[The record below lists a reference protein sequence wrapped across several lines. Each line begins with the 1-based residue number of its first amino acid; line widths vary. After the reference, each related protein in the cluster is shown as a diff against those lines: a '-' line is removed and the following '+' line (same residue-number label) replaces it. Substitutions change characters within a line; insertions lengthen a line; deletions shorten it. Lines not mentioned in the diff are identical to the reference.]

1 MTHLTTRRRVLLGA
15 IGSGAVALTGGCLR
29 NVRSLTGWESTQQVR
44 LRIKTVPDD
53 ADPYA
58 LTLARTVADW
68 FRAAGI
74 DARITPM
81 SEQELHRQTLL
92 RNEFDLFLMR
102 LPPRFNEPDAL
113 YTLFHSQF
121 AEDPGWQN
129 PFGYANLDVDDL
141 LETQRR
147 TTGSQRR
154 DALRQLQLTVGRTQ
168 PFTLLTVPD
177 DIRAVRTTNYSNWRS
192 ASLGSS
198 LGYLSLERADGI
210 DSEADGTLR
219 VASTDRRATMNLNP
233 LSVEFRRTGTLTGL
247 VYDPLGYVFEDR
259 LLPWLAETWEFSE
272 DSSPT
277 ARVTIREGATW
288 HDGEALTADDVTFTY
303 RLLSDT
309 TLGSDSD
316 EEEETAPLPSPRY
329 RGRSSLVTN
338 VDARGDR
345 TAEFQFADVTPEVAR
360 RAFTVPILPKH
371 IWEDRT
377 DVASIAGV
385 QTGSVT
391 EALVTNNIPPVGSGP
406 LQFVRNTPR
415 EEVVFER
422 FDDHVLRRENSPTN
436 DLVDQAGDVAFD
448 TLSVQVVGSDVTAAE
463 MVADDT
469 VDVTGTPVGADVTP
483 RIGRSSGSELLV
495 QRSPSAYVLGYNTRN
510 QHLNNPRFRHTLAR
524 LIDGEYIAETVVD
537 GYGGPAVGPL
547 WDTEWYP
554 SELRWEKGNPIAEFL
569 GSEGEIDIAQARA
582 AFREAGYRYEDGKLI
597 GGRT

>member
-1 MTHLTTRRRVLLGA
+1 MTHLTARRRALLGA
-15 IGSGAVALTGGCLR
+15 LGSGAVALTGGCLR
-29 NVRSLTGWESTQQVR
+29 HVRSLTGWESTQQVR

-74 DARITPM
+74 DTRITPM

-113 YTLFHSQF
+113 YTLLHSRF

-141 LETQRR
+141 LETQRQ
-147 TTGSQRR
+147 TDGSQRR
-154 DALRQLQLTVGRTQ
+154 DALRQLQLTVARTQ

-177 DIRAVRTTNYSNWRS
+177 DVYAVRTTNYSNWRA

-198 LGYLSLERADGI
+198 LGYLSLERSDDI
-210 DSEADGTLR
+210 DSGADGTLR
-219 VASTDRRATMNLNP
+219 VAVTDRRATVNLNP
-233 LSVEFRRTGTLTGL
+233 LSVEFRRTGALTGL
-247 VYDPLGYVFEDR
+247 VYDPIGYVFEDR
-259 LLPWLAETWEFSE
+259 LTPWLAETWEFSE
-272 DSSPT
+272 GSPPT
-277 ARVTIREGATW
+277 ARVTLREGATW
-288 HDGEALTADDVTFTY
+288 HDGEALAADDVAFTY

-309 TLGSDSD
+309 RLGSDSD
-316 EEEETAPLPSPRY
+316 EETAPLPSPRY
-329 RGRSSLVTN
+329 RGRSSLVVN
-338 VDARGDR
+338 VDAIEDR
-345 TAEFQFADVTPEVAR
+345 TVEFQFADVTPSVAR

-371 IWEDRT
+371 IWEERT
-377 DVASIAGV
+377 DIASIAGI

-391 EALVTNNIPPVGSGP
+391 EALITDNIPPIGSGP

-422 FDDHVLRRENSPTN
+422 FDDHVLRRANSSTN
-436 DLVDQAGDVAFD
+436 DLVDHAGDVAFD
-448 TLSVQVVGSDVTAAE
+448 TLSVRVVGSDVIAAE
-463 MVADDT
+463 LVANDT
-469 VDVTGTPVGADVTP
+469 ADVTGTPVGADVIP
-483 RIGRSSGSELLV
+483 RIGRSFGSELLV
-495 QRSPSAYVLGYNTRN
+495 QRSPSAYILGYNTRN
-510 QHLNNPRFRHTLAR
+510 QQLNNPRFRHTLAR
-524 LIDGEYIAETVVD
+524 LIDGEYIADTIVD
-537 GYGGPAVGPL
+537 GYGRPAVGPL

-554 SELRWEKGNPIAEFL
+554 PELRWEEGNPVAEFL
-569 GSEGEIDIAQARA
+569 GSEGEINVAQARA
-582 AFREAGYRYEDGKLI
+582 AFREAGYRYEDGKLV

>member
-1 MTHLTTRRRVLLGA
+1 MTHLPTRRRALLGA
-15 IGSGAVALTGGCLR
+15 LGSGTVALTGGCLSQ
-29 NVRSLTGWESTQQVR
+29 VRSLTGWESSQQIQ

-74 DARITPM
+74 DTRITPM

-102 LPPRFNEPDAL
+102 LPPRFTDPDGL
-113 YTLFHSQF
+113 YTLLHSRF

-129 PFGYANLDVDDL
+129 PFGYADLDVDDR

-147 TTGSQRR
+147 ANGSQRR
-154 DALRQLQLTVGRTQ
+154 NVLRRLQLTIARTQ

-177 DIRAVRTTNYSNWRS
+177 DVRAVRTTNYSNWR
-192 ASLGSS
+192 ASSLDTS
-198 LGYLSLERADGI
+198 LGYLSLERSD
-210 DSEADGTLR
+210 DVESETGGTLR
-219 VASTDRRATMNLNP
+219 VATTDRRATTNLNP
-233 LSVEFRRTGTLTGL
+233 LSVEFRGTGTLTGL

-259 LLPWLAETWEFSE
+259 LRPWLAETWEFSE
-272 DSSPT
+272 DSTPT
-277 ARVTIREGATW
+277 ARVTLREGATW
-288 HDGEALTADDVTFTY
+288 HDGEALTADDVSFTY

-316 EEEETAPLPSPRY
+316 EETAPLPSPRY
-329 RGRSSLVTN
+329 RGRSSLVAN
-338 VDARGDR
+338 VEPRGDR
-345 TAEFQFADVTPEVAR
+345 TVEFQFTDVTPSVAR
-360 RAFTVPILPKH
+360 RAFTVPILPEH

-377 DVASIAGV
+377 DLASIAGI

-415 EEVVFER
+415 EAVVFER
-422 FDDHVLRRENSPTN
+422 FDDHVLGQVDSPTS

-463 MVADDT
+463 MVATDT
-469 VDVTGTPVGADVTP
+469 VDVTGTPVGADVIP
-483 RIGRSSGSELLV
+483 RIGRSSESELLV
-495 QRSPSAYVLGYNTRN
+495 QRSSSAYILGYNTRN
-510 QHLNNPRFRHTLAR
+510 QHLNNPRFRNTLAR
-524 LIDGEYIAETVVD
+524 LIDGEYIADDIVD
-537 GYGGPAVGPL
+537 GYGHPAVGPL

-554 SELRWEKGNPIAEFL
+554 SELQWEEGNPIANFL
-569 GSEGEIDIAQARA
+569 GSDGEIDVARARA
-582 AFREAGYRYEDGKLI
+582 AFREAGYRYEDGKLV

>member
-1 MTHLTTRRRVLLGA
+1 MRH
-15 IGSGAVALTGGCLR
+15 
-29 NVRSLTGWESTQQVR
+29 VRSLTGWESSQQVR
-44 LRIKTVPDD
+44 LHIKTVPDD

-58 LTLARTVADW
+58 LTLARAVADW

-74 DARITPM
+74 DTRITPM

-92 RNEFDLFLMR
+92 RNEFDLCLMR
-102 LPPRFNEPDAL
+102 LPPRFNDPDAL
-113 YTLFHSQF
+113 YTLLHSRF

-129 PFGYANLDVDDL
+129 PFGYANLDVDDR

-147 TTGSQRR
+147 TNGSQRR
-154 DALRQLQLTVGRTQ
+154 NALRQLQLTVARTQ

-177 DIRAVRTTNYSNWRS
+177 DVRAVRTTNYSNWRA

-198 LGYLSLERADGI
+198 LGYLSLDRSDDL

-219 VASTDRRATMNLNP
+219 VAITDRRATINLNP

-259 LLPWLAETWEFSE
+259 LMPWLAETWEFS
-272 DSSPT
+272 DDRSPT
-277 ARVTIREGATW
+277 ARVTIREGAMW
-288 HDGEALTADDVTFTY
+288 HDGKTLTADDVAFTY

-309 TLGSDSD
+309 TLGVDSD
-316 EEEETAPLPSPRY
+316 EETAPLPSPRY
-329 RGRSSLVTN
+329 RGRSSLVAN
-338 VDARGDR
+338 VDPIGDR
-345 TAEFQFADVTPEVAR
+345 TVEFQFADVTPSVAR
-360 RAFTVPILPKH
+360 RAFTVPILPEH
-371 IWEDRT
+371 IWEERT
-377 DVASIAGV
+377 DVASIAGI

-422 FDDHVLRRENSPTN
+422 FDDHVLRRVDSPTN

-448 TLSVQVVGSDVTAAE
+448 TLSIQVVGSDVTAAE
-463 MVADDT
+463 MVTDDT
-469 VDVTGTPVGADVTP
+469 ADVTGTPVGSDVIP
-483 RIGRSSGSELLV
+483 RIGRSSESELLV
-495 QRSPSAYVLGYNTRN
+495 QRSSSAYVLGYNTRN

-524 LIDGEYIAETVVD
+524 LIDGEYITDAIVD
-537 GYGGPAVGPL
+537 GYGRPAVGPL

-554 SELRWEKGNPIAEFL
+554 SELQWEERNPIANFL
-569 GSEGEIDIAQARA
+569 GSEGEIDVARA
-582 AFREAGYRYEDGKLI
+582 RSAFREAGYRYEDGKLV

>member
-1 MTHLTTRRRVLLGA
+1 MTHLSTRRRALLGA
-15 IGSGAVALTGGCLR
+15 LGSGTVALTGGCLR
-29 NVRSLTGWESTQQVR
+29 QVRSLTGWESSQQVQ

-74 DARITPM
+74 NARITPM

-102 LPPRFNEPDAL
+102 LPSRFTDPDAL
-113 YTLFHSQF
+113 YTLLHSRF

-129 PFGYANLDVDDL
+129 PFGYANLDVDDR

-154 DALRQLQLTVGRTQ
+154 EALRQLQLTVARTQ

-177 DIRAVRTTNYSNWRS
+177 DVHAVRTTNYSNWR
-192 ASLGSS
+192 AANLGSS
-198 LGYLSLERADGI
+198 LGYLSLERSD
-210 DSEADGTLR
+210 DKESEANGTLR
-219 VASTDRRATMNLNP
+219 VAITDRRATMNLNP

-247 VYDPLGYVFEDR
+247 VYDPLAYAFEDR
-259 LLPWLAETWEFSE
+259 LLPWLAETWEFSG

-288 HDGEALTADDVTFTY
+288 HDGEALTAADVAFTY

-309 TLGSDSD
+309 TLESDGD
-316 EEEETAPLPSPRY
+316 EETAPLPSPRY
-329 RGRSSLVTN
+329 RGRSGLVAN
-338 VDARGDR
+338 VDPIGDR
-345 TAEFQFADVTPEVAR
+345 TVEFQFADVTPDVAR
-360 RAFTVPILPKH
+360 RAFTVPILPEH
-371 IWEDRT
+371 IWKERT
-377 DVASIAGV
+377 GVASIASI

-391 EALVTNNIPPVGSGP
+391 DALVTNNIPPVGSGP

-422 FDDHVLRRENSPTN
+422 FDDHVLRQADSPTN
-436 DLVDQAGDVAFD
+436 DIVDQAGDVAFD

-463 MVADDT
+463 MVANGT
-469 VDVTGTPVGADVTP
+469 ADVTGTPMGADVIP
-483 RIGRSSGSELLV
+483 RIGRSSESELLV
-495 QRSPSAYVLGYNTRN
+495 QRSPSAYILGYNTRN

-524 LIDGEYIAETVVD
+524 LVDGKYIADTIVD
-537 GYGGPAVGPL
+537 GYGRPAVGPL

-554 SELRWEKGNPIAEFL
+554 PELRWEGEENPIAGFL
-569 GSEGEIDIAQARA
+569 GSEGEIDITQARA
-582 AFREAGYRYEDGKLI
+582 AFQEAGYRYEDGRLV
-597 GGRT
+597 GG